1 MAENKKIGLWILT
14 ALVIGNMVGSGIFM
28 LPRTL
33 AEAASP
39 LGVLL
44 GWGLTGLGVLLVAF
58 VFGSLAVRKP
68 ELTGG
73 PQIYAKELFTK
84 DSKTS
89 IISGFMSS
97 WGYWIGNVAGN
108 TAIITTFASYL
119 STFSPIL
126 NSTKVIFKMG
136 SFTLY
141 LGNLF
146 IFIVCSLLL
155 WGLHF
160 IILKGMDGAGKLNFV
175 ATAAKVIG
183 FILFIVIALFAFE
196 KSNLL
201 PMNAPRFDGAGNSI
215 PLLGQMNNAAVTTL
229 WAFVGV
235 ESAVVFAGRAKNKND
250 IKKATIIG
258 LLLALG
264 LYVGITLLVMGVLPQ
279 DQLIHS
285 EKPLVD
291 AFEVTLGPVGAYLL
305 SGLGLISLLGS
316 TIGWILLSAE
326 VPYQAAKQ
334 KLFLPSFSKANQ
346 KGVPTFS
353 LYISNTL
360 TQVFIF
366 STISN
371 SISSAFA
378 FVIYI
383 ATLSFL
389 VPYLISTAYQLK
401 IVITGE
407 TYTLTKERWIDGGIA
422 VLATI
427 YSAWVI
433 FAGTSDLKT
442 FLFGV
447 ALLVSGLFFYP
458 LLRENSN
465 SEAKQNIA

>member
-1 MAENKKIGLWILT
+1 
-14 ALVIGNMVGSGIFM
+14 
-28 LPRTL
+28 
-33 AEAASP
+33 
-39 LGVLL
+39 
-44 GWGLTGLGVLLVAF
+44 
-58 VFGSLAVRKP
+58 
-68 ELTGG
+68 
-73 PQIYAKELFTK
+73 
-84 DSKTS
+84 
-89 IISGFMSS
+89 
-97 WGYWIGNVAGN
+97 
-108 TAIITTFASYL
+108 
-119 STFSPIL
+119 
-126 NSTKVIFKMG
+126 
-136 SFTLY
+136 
-141 LGNLF
+141 
-146 IFIVCSLLL
+146 
-155 WGLHF
+155 
-160 IILKGMDGAGKLNFV
+160 
-175 ATAAKVIG
+175 
-183 FILFIVIALFAFE
+183 
-196 KSNLL
+196 
-201 PMNAPRFDGAGNSI
+201 
-215 PLLGQMNNAAVTTL
+215 
-229 WAFVGV
+229 
-235 ESAVVFAGRAKNKND
+235 
-250 IKKATIIG
+250 
-258 LLLALG
+258 
-264 LYVGITLLVMGVLPQ
+264 MGVLPQ

-291 AFEVTLGPVGAYLL
+291 AIEVTLGPVGAYLL

-407 TYTLTKERWIDGGIA
+407 TYTLTKERWIDEGIA

-458 LLRENSN
+458 LLREKSN